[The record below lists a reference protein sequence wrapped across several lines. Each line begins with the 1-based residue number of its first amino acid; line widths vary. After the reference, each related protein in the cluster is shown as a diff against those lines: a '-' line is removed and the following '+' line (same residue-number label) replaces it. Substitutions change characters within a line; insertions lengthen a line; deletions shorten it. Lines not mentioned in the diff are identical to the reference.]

1 MEDKLPQLPN
11 IGDLVA
17 GRFRIVSLLG
27 TGGFGTV
34 YRALQENIG
43 RDVALKF
50 LTPGIAKDPVNVE
63 RFRREAF
70 HVSQLRHPNTITIY
84 DYGQTEDGLIYMV
97 MEILEGVSLVDAVQ
111 DEGAIAWPRAA
122 HIFIQILKSLSEAHR
137 RGLVHRDLK
146 PENIYLCELFGEQDY
161 VKVLDFGVAKMT
173 LESDNDAEMKLT
185 KAGRIFGTPMYMAPE
200 QACAEPI
207 TPATDVYALGLL
219 IFEMLTGQPPVTG
232 RNRIDVIHKQIRD
245 EVPVLTKEMIG
256 TAMGTFIRKATEKKP
271 NERFHDAAEMLEG
284 FLSTLDNLNIRPSA
298 RGATRPEIS
307 ISSLVPD
314 MGEISEVEEI
324 EMPLA
329 AQNEDAQSETKS
341 YPPNIALERMP
352 AAKVQEFEATTEHT
366 ALSERL
372 IKAERKKQNP
382 FADRPHSQPRYEVPL
397 VGRSNE
403 INALGGFISTH
414 LQDRAGVIALI
425 EGENGLGKTRLVKSL
440 ADHFKRL
447 GIDSCRG
454 NCIASSLAMEPVRE
468 AFITFWGLK
477 QSDRTQI
484 QRTIFG
490 DLSTLG
496 LANESDIIVGFL
508 NPESNADPAANN
520 TGALFAS
527 LEKVIIKLCERK
539 PFVLIIEDLQ
549 HADSATLE
557 FIEFLSLTM
566 QTQGIPL
573 SILLTMR
580 PDARVLNPN
589 IDVTFRKLADRLME
603 RFTRSRLRRLS
614 GKRLVKLLDAILP
627 LEQRLKERVGW
638 LCQGV
643 PLHAIQ
649 IIRYLQNEGQLKK
662 ITDPKKDLWILQVG
676 SPRDINLPPD
686 LMELMRLR
694 VEQAIHG
701 ESEAVLRG
709 LLEWLATLG
718 MRTPVDLLRGV
729 LHDNHNLESELG
741 KLRDEG
747 IIRQSIHHNLVCVE
761 FDSSLLREGILRS
774 LSERWESRRLHKDA
788 AEAKTAFYQQR
799 NIPIPLV
806 EIAEHWRQAG
816 EADLYRDTILASAQ
830 RSMSQRNLRGA
841 RDQFRE
847 LIDLLDRNH
856 IKNDAWVSAHIASG
870 ELAWRFGEFGQA
882 EDHYRHAVD
891 LGNGGFELGRA
902 IRGLGHILT
911 IQSKFDEALSC
922 FERALKLSE
931 EHSDGPSLTKA
942 LVGISNI
949 NILSG
954 DLIKNEPIVHQLEEM
969 LVTLPTGEISGK
981 VLLHLSQLAQRQGKL
996 GRRYSYLVKARHHF
1010 EDARDKLGLSDVL
1023 FRLGGALSDP
1033 AHNAP
1038 DRYLKGKKVL
1048 KQALELK
1055 QELGDRSGVA
1065 ETYRYSG
1072 QLELQFEHYDLA
1084 DQLLTQALNLHKA
1097 IGVPLNIG
1105 ATYMAIGLNK
1115 MFQTK
1120 LSEAKEHLNEALV
1133 LFQKIGDKVATSH
1146 ALMNLGELAINEGDL
1161 PRAQELLLAS
1171 KEEKESVGSHW
1182 ALVDIQNHLAIC
1194 AMWTGDYKEA
1204 ESLLTNVM
1212 EIVDE
1217 KGTEEDRAIAR
1228 SLLGLLWCFQ
1238 GRLQMGALELGRSR
1252 ADAEDLGIGKVSV
1265 FCQAN
1270 AAFYAAI
1277 TQDELTY
1284 DLLVESI
1291 KTQPFFYTLSQP
1303 VWLGLIAQLA
1313 TNAIKQE
1320 PNRWS
1325 KQLVQSTLRFAADF
1339 GNKEVDKKLNAH
1351 LQQLESNP

>member
-1 MEDKLPQLPN
+1 MEEALPQLPN

-84 DYGQTEDGLIYMV
+84 DYGQTEEGLIYMV
-97 MEILEGVSLVDAVQ
+97 MEILEGVSLADSIQ
-111 DEGAIAWPRAA
+111 DEGAIDWPRAA

-173 LESDNDAEMKLT
+173 LESESDLEMKLT

-219 IFEMLTGQPPVTG
+219 IFEILTGQPPVTG

-256 TAMGTFIRKATEKKP
+256 TAMGTFIRRATEKKP
-271 NERFHDAAEMLEG
+271 SARYLDAAEMLEG
-284 FLSTLDNLNIRPSA
+284 FLETLTELNVRPHA
-298 RGATRPEIS
+298 RGATRPDIS
-307 ISSLVPD
+307 IASLIPDLESSVEPK
-314 MGEISEVEEI
+314 GEKLPTPKEVDYEAGNETVEPQHAI
-324 EMPLA
+324 ESK
-329 AQNEDAQSETKS
+329 EDADDDTVEQAS
-341 YPPNIALERMP
+341 
-352 AAKVQEFEATTEHT
+352 
-366 ALSERL
+366 LSERVD
-372 IKAERKKQNP
+372 KKKETEKKKENP
-382 FADRPHSQPRYEVPL
+382 FAKREHSKPRYEIPL
-397 VGRSNE
+397 IGRNNE
-403 INALGGFISTH
+403 INALGGFVSGH
-414 LQDRAGVIALI
+414 LQNNTSATALI
-425 EGENGLGKTRLVKSL
+425 EGEDGLGKTQLVKSL
-440 ADHFKRL
+440 GNHFKRL

-454 NCIASSLAMEPVRE
+454 NCNARSVELEPIRDALIA
-468 AFITFWGLK
+468 FWGLE

-484 QRTIFG
+484 QRTIYG
-490 DLSTLG
+490 DLNTMG
-496 LANESDIIVGFL
+496 LENESDLIVSFL
-508 NPESNADPAANN
+508 NPISNDEPSSKN

-527 LEKVIIKLCERK
+527 LEKVLIKLCHRK
-539 PFVLIIEDLQ
+539 PLAIIIEDLQ
-549 HADSATLE
+549 YADSATLE

-566 QTQGIPL
+566 QTQNL
-573 SILLTMR
+573 RLCLLLTMR
-580 PDARVLNPN
+580 PDARVMNPN
-589 IDVTFRKLADRLME
+589 IDVTFRKLAERLQG

-614 GKRLVKLLDAILP
+614 GKRLVNLLDAILP

-662 ITDPKKDLWILQVG
+662 LSDGNNPLWTLQVG

-686 LMELMRLR
+686 LMELMHLR
-694 VEQAIHG
+694 VEQAITG
-701 ESEAVLRG
+701 KSETALRA

-718 MRTPVDLLRGV
+718 MRTPVELLRGV
-729 LHDNHNLESELG
+729 LRDHQNLEAELG

-747 IIRQSIHHNLVCVE
+747 IILQTTHHNFVCVE

-788 AEAKTAFYQQR
+788 AEAKTSFYQQH

-870 ELAWRFGEFGQA
+870 ELAWRFGEFGRA
-882 EDHYRHAVD
+882 EDHYRHAVEQ
-891 LGNGGFELGRA
+891 GNAGFELGRA
-902 IRGLGHILT
+902 IRGLGHLLT
-911 IQSKFDEALSC
+911 LQSKFDEARSC
-922 FERALKLSE
+922 FQRALKLSE
-931 EHSDGPSLTKA
+931 EQSDDPSLAKA
-942 LVGISNI
+942 LVGISKI
-949 NILSG
+949 NFLSA
-954 DLIKNEPIVHQLEEM
+954 DLVKNKPIVERLEKM

-996 GRRYSYLVKARHHF
+996 AKRYDYLVKARHHF
-1010 EDARDKLGLSDVL
+1010 EDARDKQGLSNVL
-1023 FRLGGALSDP
+1023 FRLGGALTDP
-1033 AHNAP
+1033 ANNAP
-1038 DRYLKGKKVL
+1038 DRYLEGRKVL

-1055 QELGDRSGVA
+1055 QELGDRFGMA

-1072 QLELQFEHYDLA
+1072 QLELQFERYDLA
-1084 DQLLTQALNLHKA
+1084 EQLLLQALNLHNA
-1097 IGVPLNIG
+1097 LGVPLNIG
-1105 ATYMAIGLNK
+1105 ATRMAIGLTK
-1115 MFQTK
+1115 MYQHK
-1120 LSEAKEHLNEALV
+1120 YDEAKENQNAALV
-1133 LFQKIGDKVATSH
+1133 LFRKIGDTLAASH
-1146 ALMNLGELAINEGDL
+1146 ALMNLGALAVNEVDI
-1161 PRAQELLLAS
+1161 PTAKKLLNNS
-1171 KEEKESVGSHW
+1171 REEKESIGSDW
-1182 ALVDIQNHLAIC
+1182 GMMDIQNHLAIC
-1194 AMWTGDYKEA
+1194 EMWDGNYKKA
-1204 ESLLTNVM
+1204 ESILENIMRL
-1212 EIVDE
+1212 VDE

-1228 SLLGLLWCFQ
+1228 SLLGLIWCFEA
-1238 GRLQMGALELGRSR
+1238 RLQQGALELGRSR
-1252 ADAEDLGIGKVSV
+1252 ADAEDLGFNKVSV

-1277 TQDELTY
+1277 TKDESTY
-1284 DLLVESI
+1284 KQLVDSI
-1291 KTQPFFYTLSQP
+1291 KTQPFFYTISQS
-1303 VWLGLIAQLA
+1303 VWLGLIAQLSI
-1313 TNAIKQE
+1313 NAFETE
-1320 PNRWS
+1320 PNRWA
-1325 KQLVQSTLRFAADF
+1325 KQLIRSTARFAEDF
-1339 GNKEVDKKLNAH
+1339 GNQKLAH
-1351 LQQLESNP
+1351 DLKARIEES